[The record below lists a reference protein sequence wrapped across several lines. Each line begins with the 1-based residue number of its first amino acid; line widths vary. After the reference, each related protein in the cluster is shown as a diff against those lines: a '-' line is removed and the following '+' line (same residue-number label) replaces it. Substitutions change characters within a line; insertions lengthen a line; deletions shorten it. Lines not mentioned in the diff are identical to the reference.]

1 MPQLKFNMRK
11 LKNSELNR
19 LDTESFKKA
28 EKNPIVLVLDDI
40 RSLNNIGS
48 IFRTAD
54 AFLIEAIYLCGIT
67 ARPPHRE
74 IHKTA
79 LGATDSVR
87 WEYFESALDAVEEL
101 KEKGYKILSLEQADQ
116 SINLPEFTPE
126 SGASY
131 AIVLGNE
138 IHGVNQKVIDISDDC
153 VEIPQFGTKHSF
165 NVTISAGIIIWDILL
180 KMNRL

>member
-1 MPQLKFNMRK
+1 MRK

-19 LDTESFKKA
+19 LNTESFKKA
-28 EKNPIVLVLDDI
+28 EKNPIILVLDNI

-54 AFLIEAIYLCGIT
+54 AFLIEGIYLCGIT

-79 LGATDSVR
+79 LGATDSVS
-87 WEYFESALDAVEEL
+87 WKYFAATINAIEEL
-101 KEKGYKILSLEQADQ
+101 RKKGYKIISLEQADQ
-116 SINLPEFTPE
+116 SIMLSEFTPDPE
-126 SGASY
+126 DSY

-138 IHGVNQKVIDISDDC
+138 VHGVDQKVIDISDYC
-153 VEIPQFGTKHSF
+153 IEIPQFGTKHSF
-165 NVTISAGIIIWDILL
+165 NVTISNGIIIWDMLL